1 MKYLPIAVVLV
12 VLVVGTIIEGN
23 YSDRWGKAQ
32 SYKLDQ
38 FTEAVNRVPK
48 SFGHWTSVDD
58 EINQKEF
65 EASNCT
71 NCISR
76 TYTNREG
83 EVVNVYLVSG
93 TGRHVT
99 IHTPDWCYV
108 GAGYEIVDGEAQ
120 QYTDAKATNLE
131 VPPEFLTAIFRKEDP
146 INPTEHIRIF
156 WTFSD
161 DGIWRGPRMPKPTLG
176 SKPAMYKIY
185 MITNV
190 HSGGADVATN
200 PTLKFAREFLP
211 IINGELFKAPPVE
224 TGTEGEATAAS
235 ATETTG

>member
-1 MKYLPIAVVLV
+1 MKYLPIAVVV
-12 VLVVGTIIEGN
+12 IVLGIGTLIEGK

-32 SYKLDQ
+32 SEKLDQ
-38 FTEAVNRVPK
+38 FTAAVDRVPAA
-48 SFGHWTSVDD
+48 FGHWTSVDEEVD
-58 EINQKEF
+58 PTAFK
-65 EASNCT
+65 ASNCT

-83 EVVNVYLVSG
+83 ERVNVYLVSG

-108 GAGYEIVDGEAQ
+108 GAGYDIVDGEPQ
-120 QYTDAKATNLE
+120 QFTDSEADTLE
-131 VPPEFLTAIFRKEDP
+131 VPPEYLTAIFRKEDP
-146 INPTEHIRIF
+146 LYTHHIRIF

-185 MITNV
+185 MITEVDQGNV
-190 HSGGADVATN
+190 DITSN

-211 IINGELFKAPPVE
+211 LINKELFTVGE
-224 TGTEGEATAAS
+224 EATS
-235 ATETTG
+235 SS